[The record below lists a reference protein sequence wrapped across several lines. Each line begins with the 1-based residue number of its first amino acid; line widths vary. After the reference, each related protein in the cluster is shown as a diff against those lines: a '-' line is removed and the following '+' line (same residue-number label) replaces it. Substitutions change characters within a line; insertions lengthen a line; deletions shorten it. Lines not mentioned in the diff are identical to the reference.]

1 MTYDELRLQQLLGP
15 FNRPQGIATLNPLAF
30 QYQDQFFPDLQ
41 SSDVGYSIAPSGS
54 ADEGYAI
61 GPYGTPDDF
70 FGTGFSPTSDIGFP
84 SVTRGNPQ
92 TFQDFYSTVYEPYD
106 PEKDDEQVSYSELVG
121 RPSFSDRVS
130 KFAKNIIGQ
139 PGISSLIGFFN
150 PLAGAI
156 SKGLGYLGRN
166 LNPSFVGPKGARPYG
181 SESNFGIFARS
192 NTLADFFQNMRDKKA
207 RDEAAA
213 RGAAKQRAAKDK
225 ARMDAFRAFKDSK
238 PSGGGG
244 SKGGGIG
251 SSSGG
256 AASPGSQGPGGSD
269 AMGSF

>member
-1 MTYDELRLQQLLGP
+1 MENLLLNMYNQNLANQATNLYDQRQ
-15 FNRPQGIATLNPLAF
+15 R
-30 QYQDQFFPDLQ
+30 DLINQ
-41 SSDVGYSIAPSGS
+41 AAMDVFS
-54 ADEGYAI
+54 
-61 GPYGTPDDF
+61 
-70 FGTGFSPTSDIGFP
+70 TGFQNKGILNTQPAMAF
-84 SVTRGNPQ
+84 N
-92 TFQDFYSTVYEPYD
+92 DFYSPVYEPYD
-106 PEKDDEQVSYSELVG
+106 PEKDDEQVDYLPGQSSLKDKISG
-121 RPSFSDRVS
+121 
-130 KFAKNIIGQ
+130 FAKNIIGQ
-139 PGISSLIGFFN
+139 PGISSLIGLIN
-150 PLAGAI
+150 PVAGLV
-156 SKGLGYLGRN
+156 SRGLGYLGRN

-181 SESNFGIFARS
+181 SESNFGIFVRS
-192 NTLADFFQNMRDKKA
+192 NTLADVFQNMRDKKA

>member
-1 MTYDELRLQQLLGP
+1 MEDLLLNMYNQNLANKATNLYDQRQ
-15 FNRPQGIATLNPLAF
+15 R
-30 QYQDQFFPDLQ
+30 DLINKAAM
-41 SSDVGYSIAPSGS
+41 DVFS
-54 ADEGYAI
+54 
-61 GPYGTPDDF
+61 
-70 FGTGFSPTSDIGFP
+70 TGFQNKGILNTQPAMAF
-84 SVTRGNPQ
+84 N
-92 TFQDFYSTVYEPYD
+92 DFYSPVYEPYD

-121 RPSFSDRVS
+121 RPSFSDRIS

-150 PLAGAI
+150 PLAGAV

-192 NTLADFFQNMRDKKA
+192 NTLADVFQNMRDKKA

-244 SKGGGIG
+244 SGGGIG

-269 AMGSF
+269 AMGSS

>member
-1 MTYDELRLQQLLGP
+1 MENLLLNMYNQNLANQATNLYDQRQRGILNTQP
-15 FNRPQGIATLNPLAF
+15 AMAFN
-30 QYQDQFFPDLQ
+30 
-41 SSDVGYSIAPSGS
+41 
-54 ADEGYAI
+54 
-61 GPYGTPDDF
+61 
-70 FGTGFSPTSDIGFP
+70 
-84 SVTRGNPQ
+84 
-92 TFQDFYSTVYEPYD
+92 DFYSPVYEPYD
-106 PEKDDEQVSYSELVG
+106 PEKDDEQVDYLPGQSSLKDKISG
-121 RPSFSDRVS
+121 
-130 KFAKNIIGQ
+130 FAKNIIGQ
-139 PGISSLIGFFN
+139 PGISSLIGLIN
-150 PLAGAI
+150 PVAGLV
-156 SKGLGYLGRN
+156 SRGLGYLGRN

-244 SKGGGIG
+244 GGGGIG
-251 SSSGG
+251 SSYGG
-256 AASPGSQGPGGSD
+256 SASPGSQGPGGSD